1 MESNVQVVRK
11 GFEDF
16 MKGNTSAV
24 VDICTDDVSWGSY
37 ENPGVPMAGTFKGK
51 EGVRE
56 FFSML
61 GELIDYTDFTPREF
75 FEQGNAVV
83 VLGHHAGKVKK
94 TGRTFDHE
102 WAMLF
107 RLRGPKIYSFFSFT
121 DTRQQA
127 ESFQQGFDVERKE
140 AVPASGVRTERE

>member
-16 MKGNTSAV
+16 TKGNTSAV
-24 VDICTDDVSWGSY
+24 VDVCTDDVSWGSY
-37 ENPGVPMAGTFKGK
+37 ENPGVPLAGTHNGK
-51 EGVRE
+51 EGVTR

-75 FEQGNAVV
+75 FEQGGAVV
-83 VLGHHAGKVKK
+83 VLGHQAGKVKK
-94 TGRTFDHE
+94 TGKTFDQD
-102 WAMLF
+102 WAMVF
-107 RLRGPKIYSFFSFT
+107 RLRGAKIYSTFFFT

-127 ESFQQGFDVERKE
+127 EAFQQGFDVERKE
-140 AVPASGVRTERE
+140 TVPASGVRTER